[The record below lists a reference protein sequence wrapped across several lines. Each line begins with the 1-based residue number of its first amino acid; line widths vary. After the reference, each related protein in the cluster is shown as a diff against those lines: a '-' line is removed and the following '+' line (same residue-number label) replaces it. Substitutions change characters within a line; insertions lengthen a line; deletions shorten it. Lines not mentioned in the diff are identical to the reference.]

1 VERLNMLDSRE
12 AEIRRNYEFFKSVVA
27 SLLPE
32 HAGEV
37 ALIHERKIV
46 GYFETASEAVTEGT
60 GRFGN
65 LPFSV
70 QRVINRPIDLGFL
83 SHAADSGLS
92 V

>member
-1 VERLNMLDSRE
+1 MVDKQER
-12 AEIRRNYEFFKSVVA
+12 EIRGNYEFFKSVVG
-27 SLLPE
+27 SLMPE

-37 ALIHERKIV
+37 ALIHRQEII
-46 GYFETASEAVTEGT
+46 GYFSTADAAVQEGSKK
-60 GRFGN
+60 FGD

-83 SHAADSGLS
+83 SHAADNGIA

>member
-1 VERLNMLDSRE
+1 MLDNRE
-12 AEIRRNYEFFKSVVA
+12 REIRGNYEFFKSIIA
-27 SLLPE
+27 SIMSE

-37 ALIHERKIV
+37 ALIHKQEIV
-46 GYFETASEAVTEGT
+46 GYYGTADEAVEEGAKK
-60 GRFGN
+60 FGK

-83 SHAADSGLS
+83 SHAADNGIA